1 MTACDD
7 VLDQRL
13 APAMPR
19 PSKQLQER
27 LGPAEV
33 VVEKLAA
40 FGDAG
45 VRQVLIWARRL
56 PFAGRGG

>member
-1 MTACDD
+1 
-7 VLDQRL
+7 
-13 APAMPR
+13 MPR